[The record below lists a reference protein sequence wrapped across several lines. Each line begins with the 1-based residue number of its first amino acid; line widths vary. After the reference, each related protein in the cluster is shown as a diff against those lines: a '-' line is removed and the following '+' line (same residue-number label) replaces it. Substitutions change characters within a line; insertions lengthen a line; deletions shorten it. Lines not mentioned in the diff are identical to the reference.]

1 MCELAADEE
10 TGRGEVV
17 RVGEGDPP
25 GLGGH
30 RGRVCVCVCEC
41 VWWRDVMASLQ
52 LFVAPVMPA
61 TAPIQAS
68 LVLFALRFTC
78 MQHCTPHHAQCP
90 AGYPPARWPWR
101 RRRACSRE
109 CVCWSTAAENPQC
122 RPLQTRPLRPLD
134 GRCTDSNILWHSQL
148 SLGRCVV
155 SVVSR
160 PVYAAAD
167 AWTHVSWPTFAH
179 PLLRYVGSTTFA
191 AISAIA
197 AANLILVGYV
207 VVAFREDAASRTGP
221 LPEKKTS

>member
-1 MCELAADEE
+1 MVERCYGESAAI
-10 TGRGEVV
+10 
-17 RVGEGDPP
+17 
-25 GLGGH
+25 
-30 RGRVCVCVCEC
+30 
-41 VWWRDVMASLQ
+41 
-52 LFVAPVMPA
+52 VAPVMPP

-78 MQHCTPHHAQCP
+78 MQHCTPQHAQCP
-90 AGYPPARWPWR
+90 PGYPPARWPWR

>member
-1 MCELAADEE
+1 MCGLAADEE

-17 RVGEGDPP
+17 RVREGDPP
-25 GLGGH
+25 ALGGH
-30 RGRVCVCVCEC
+30 RGRVCVCVSSMVERCYGES
-41 VWWRDVMASLQ
+41 AAI
-52 LFVAPVMPA
+52 VAPAMPA

-68 LVLFALRFTC
+68 LVLFVFGFTC
-78 MQHCTPHHAQCP
+78 MQRYSPQHAQCP

-101 RRRACSRE
+101 HRRACSRE

-167 AWTHVSWPTFAH
+167 AWTHVSWPAFAH

>member
-30 RGRVCVCVCEC
+30 RGRVCVCVSSMVDRCYGES
-41 VWWRDVMASLQ
+41 AAI
-52 LFVAPVMPA
+52 VAPAMPA

-68 LVLFALRFTC
+68 LVLFAFGFTC
-78 MQHCTPHHAQCP
+78 MQHCTPQHAQCP
-90 AGYPPARWPWR
+90 PGYPPARWPWR

-122 RPLQTRPLRPLD
+122 RPLQTRPLRSLD

-160 PVYAAAD
+160 PVHAAAD